1 MAKKR
6 PTKKARP
13 AAARKAATKRPRPKA
28 KAVKRA
34 RPAAKVVKRARP
46 AAKAAKPATRKAPA
60 RKVRRATRPAAPAVN
75 PLRQLAQRIVDL
87 TVTHN
92 DEAAFALY
100 ADNVESAETGMP
112 PQVGVEAL
120 RQKFAMWRT
129 MTTDSTWRARNV
141 WVDGNTIVIE
151 WEGRVTWAATG
162 QQGDLNE
169 VAIHEIAN
177 GKIVRERFYY
187 DRAALPS

>member
-13 AAARKAATKRPRPKA
+13 AARKAATKRPRPKA
-28 KAVKRA
+28 KVVKRA
-34 RPAAKVVKRARP
+34 RPAAKAVKRTRP

-60 RKVRRATRPAAPAVN
+60 PKARRASRPATPAVN
-75 PLRQLAQRIVDL
+75 PVRALAQRIVDL

-92 DEAAFALY
+92 DDAAFAFY
-100 ADNVESAETGMP
+100 ADNVESVEPGMP
-112 PQVGVEAL
+112 PQVGVDAL
-120 RQKFAMWRT
+120 RQKFAMWRS
-129 MTTDSTWRARNV
+129 MTTDSTWRARTV
-141 WVDGNTIVIE
+141 CAEGNTIVIE
-151 WEGRVTWAATG
+151 WEGRVTWAASG
-162 QQGDLNE
+162 QQSDLHE
-169 VAIHEIAN
+169 VAIHEVAN